1 MTKVLQMGLYCK
13 TEEQLEAFAD
23 RVSEYNK
30 SKGFVVVEMEG
41 RESPPDTVYDKEHWK
56 VTLEFKSRAYAKDFW
71 TDPKYASTG
80 EPEE

>member
-1 MTKVLQMGLYCK
+1 MTKLVQTGLYCK
-13 TEEQLEAFAD
+13 TEDQLEAFAD

-41 RESPPDTVYDKEHWK
+41 RESDADEVYGKPHWK

-71 TDPKYASTG
+71 TDPDYQTNVLA
-80 EPEE
+80 